1 MAASYQEA
9 VSELVESLNGRGE
22 PSEAGMEAVTS
33 RLHARVRV
41 EYPTLVATAEDL
53 SQDALV
59 RPGGAIDDS
68 DGFMRAVATG
78 RVDSQSARL
87 TCHQGQSNSMTLEMS
102 GKRLAATGSGRFDVQ
117 LGYEGHAIKR

>member
-41 EYPTLVATAEDL
+41 KYPTLVATAEDL

-59 RPGGAIDDS
+59 R
-68 DGFMRAVATG
+68 FMRAVATG